1 MSNIYFDSIII
12 SQRNWNTI
20 KFKYP
25 RYIKRHILKMARIR
39 PLVNACHRVPY
50 LRQCL
55 PTISGVRHF
64 FSLLFAY
71 STSAY
76 ETHCR
81 ATGRWLGLL
90 CFYTS
95 LVISRWLCLSLSLA
109 PSIPRPCC
117 LRSSL
122 AGRVKFT
129 NPYGAPRATSA
140 PVPLSHFKNPSC
152 SFFSLRRVLDP
163 RFSIV
168 FHFFLFF
175 FFNSV
180 LFIYLFPSSSS
191 LALIFPRSKIF
202 LRLTCCPLSRFSI
215 PTPSTLHYRSIG
227 RYYKLYRAAK
237 GCRF

>member
-1 MSNIYFDSIII
+1 MFRIKIHLKKKKEIEIVGINFNIYFDYISTIV
-12 SQRNWNTI
+12 SQRSWNTI

-25 RYIKRHILKMARIR
+25 GYIKRHILKMARIR

-55 PTISGVRHF
+55 PTISGVRQ

-95 LVISRWLCLSLSLA
+95 LVISLCLSLA

-140 PVPLSHFKNPSC
+140 PVLSSHFKNPSC
-152 SFFSLRRVLDP
+152 SFFSLVVFQSRVSPL
-163 RFSIV
+163 FFI
-168 FHFFLFF
+168 FLFF
-175 FFNSV
+175 FFFFSFNSV
-180 LFIYLFPSSSS
+180 LFIYLFPSSPADFFSS
-191 LALIFPRSKIF
+191 KFF
-202 LRLTCCPLSRFSI
+202 
-215 PTPSTLHYRSIG
+215 YRIV
-227 RYYKLYRAAK
+227 
-237 GCRF
+237 